1 MNKDLKQL
9 RIYVSPCL
17 SITGVLR
24 MEFAKLDTS
33 SWSPRHLGCDVSAW
47 GFQQVIE
54 SPGSGDTTAFLV
66 YEI

>member
-1 MNKDLKQL
+1 MNEDLKQL
-9 RIYVSPCL
+9 RIYGSPCL
-17 SITGVLR
+17 SNTAVLR

-47 GFQQVIE
+47 GFKQVIE
-54 SPGSGDTTAFLV
+54 FLGSVDTTAFLV